1 MHRRPAFRQ
10 IGLTG
15 GIGSG
20 KSTVAASFA
29 QCGAALID
37 ADALSRSLTAVGG
50 AALPAI
56 AARFGDHMLQAD
68 GALDRDAM
76 RAQVFSDPTAR
87 AQLEAIMHPL
97 VGQSMQAAVQAAQ
110 DQGAALAVL
119 DIPLLVESRRWP
131 AALDAVVVVDC
142 LPDTQLARV
151 MQRSGLSAEAVRAIM
166 ASQASRAQRLAA
178 ADAVIYNEGCSLAAL
193 HQQVAF
199 LAAEFGL

>member
-1 MHRRPAFRQ
+1 MQRRPAFRQ